1 VYIVSADAVITGLL
15 SPGISDRGSVVGA
28 SSVGAEADSKF
39 CCATR
44 RARVRVAM
52 ESDVRRLFVGRTC
65 GLLLENV

>member
-1 VYIVSADAVITGLL
+1 MYIVSADAVIIGLL
-15 SPGISDRGSVVGA
+15 SPGISDRGSVVG
-28 SSVGAEADSKF
+28 SSAWAEVDSKF

-65 GLLLENV
+65 GLLFENV